1 MMDLG
6 AGGGA
11 GDEGRRGRRSIN
23 FYWLNTAFPPWS
35 LFNWTVT
42 FIKLNCEAK
51 VVGFYCVGI
60 EMANRLKED
69 EKNERIIRNLLK
81 LPENRRCINCNSL
94 GPQYVCTN
102 FSTFVCT
109 TCSGIHREFTHRVKS
124 VSMAKFTP
132 QEVSALQGGGNAS
145 AREIY
150 LKEWDPQRN
159 SLPDGSNIER
169 LRDFIKHVYVDRRYT
184 GERNMEKPL
193 RAKMGEAEDFNG
205 NRRIDTY
212 QGGSRSPPYEDTFER
227 YHSDRRSPG
236 GRSPGYDRQNSEYK
250 RSPAH
255 GEVVNDWRREDRFG
269 NGRRSEDRSSDGGSK
284 VEGKSPDSQRDS
296 DISSPPIVR
305 PVRDILGENVS
316 PLRVIEPPKATG
328 GKLADGSAQTLLRK
342 GELGSHRDKRS
353 RGDLVI
359 TCFLSLART
368 ASSSSLASSDVNPSE
383 IKVEASF
390 IDFDSV
396 PEPPITVTVPQT
408 QQAPPDV
415 SSVQLTASSGNDWA
429 NFDSVP
435 EVKAYT
441 APSNSLESVLSEL
454 SIPAPP
460 SGASAPA
467 GNLSSFQSSESQG
480 SSFRSSFGS
489 AGPSSVLPH
498 GGAHAAS
505 PGPVP
510 QQLVNVEGSFLAN
523 DLARGQWT
531 NMNPQKHSVL
541 PGGIGQPVSQL
552 VTPAVGGSSSN
563 EPWNS
568 LAPNAHGPPVASV
581 ARVGNSETASGVGTS
596 IGFRTESSEAK
607 SSGRKALPEDL
618 FTVNYSYAP
627 SPVSG
632 WYPGSAYVA
641 GVPMQYNMP
650 MVVPNF
656 QPVSRSTNP
665 FDVGNEPS
673 PVQASTFPSLASL
686 GGALPQTTTPSG
698 LLRTSSLGGLPPHP
712 PSMLAQGPSYASVIP
727 PSSVIQQEIAGT
739 MAPRPQGL
747 SGFSIQDP
755 AFAPLNPNP
764 QLGGLHPAQSAPSNF
779 TSLGGNPFG

>member
-1 MMDLG
+1 
-6 AGGGA
+6 
-11 GDEGRRGRRSIN
+11 
-23 FYWLNTAFPPWS
+23 
-35 LFNWTVT
+35 
-42 FIKLNCEAK
+42 
-51 VVGFYCVGI
+51 
-60 EMANRLKED
+60 MANRLKED

-81 LPENRRCINCNSL
+81 LPENRRCVNCNSL

-109 TCSGIHREFTHRVKS
+109 TCSGVHREFTHRVKS

-184 GERNMEKPL
+184 GERNLEKPL
-193 RAKMGEAEDFNG
+193 RAKMGETEGFNG

-227 YHSDRRSPG
+227 HHSDRPSPG
-236 GRSPGYDRQNSEYK
+236 GRSPGYDRQSNDYK

-269 NGRRSEDRSSDGGSK
+269 NGRRSEDRTSDGGSK

-296 DISSPPIVR
+296 DMSSPPIVR

-328 GKLADGSAQTLLRK
+328 GKLTDGSAQTQ
-342 GELGSHRDKRS
+342 
-353 RGDLVI
+353 
-359 TCFLSLART
+359 RT
-368 ASSSSLASSDVNPSE
+368 ASSSSLASSDANPTE

-396 PEPPITVTVPQT
+396 PEPLITVTVPQT
-408 QQAPPDV
+408 QQVAPDA
-415 SSVQLTASSGNDWA
+415 SSVQLTASSDNDWA

-454 SIPAPP
+454 SIPAPT
-460 SGASAPA
+460 SGASAPV
-467 GNLSSFQSSESQG
+467 GHVSSLQSSGSQG
-480 SSFRSSFGS
+480 SSFGSSFGS
-489 AGPSSVLPH
+489 AGLSSVLPH
-498 GGAHAAS
+498 GGAPAAS
-505 PGPVP
+505 LGPGP
-510 QQLVNVEGSFLAN
+510 QQLVNVEDSLLAN

-531 NMNPQKHSVL
+531 TMNPQTHSVL
-541 PGGIGQPVSQL
+541 PGGIVQPVSQL
-552 VTPAVGGSSSN
+552 VTPVVGGSSSN
-563 EPWNS
+563 EPWNP
-568 LAPNAHGPPVASV
+568 LAPNAHGPPGASV
-581 ARVGNSETASGVGTS
+581 ARVGHSETAPAVGTS
-596 IGFRTESSEAK
+596 FGFRTESSEAK

-618 FTVNYSYAP
+618 FTVNYSYTP

-641 GVPMQYNMP
+641 GAPMQYNMP
-650 MVVPNF
+650 MAVPNF

-686 GGALPQTTTPSG
+686 GGALPQTATPSG
-698 LLRTSSLGGLPPHP
+698 PLRTSSLGGLPPHP
-712 PSMLAQGPSYASVIP
+712 PSMLAQGPSYASAIP
-727 PSSVIQQEIAGT
+727 PSSVIGQEIAGSI
-739 MAPRPQGL
+739 APRAQGL
-747 SGFSIQDP
+747 SGFSVQDP
-755 AFAPLNPNP
+755 AFAPLNPNS
-764 QLGGLHPAQSAPSNF
+764 QLGGLHPAHSASSNF
-779 TSLGGNPFG
+779 SSLGGNPFG

>member
-1 MMDLG
+1 M
-6 AGGGA
+6 
-11 GDEGRRGRRSIN
+11 
-23 FYWLNTAFPPWS
+23 F
-35 LFNWTVT
+35 
-42 FIKLNCEAK
+42 
-51 VVGFYCVGI
+51 
-60 EMANRLKED
+60 
-69 EKNERIIRNLLK
+69 LL
-81 LPENRRCINCNSL
+81 
-94 GPQYVCTN
+94 Q
-102 FSTFVCT
+102 
-109 TCSGIHREFTHRVKS
+109 
-124 VSMAKFTP
+124 
-132 QEVSALQGGGNAS
+132 
-145 AREIY
+145 
-150 LKEWDPQRN
+150 
-159 SLPDGSNIER
+159 
-169 LRDFIKHVYVDRRYT
+169 
-184 GERNMEKPL
+184 
-193 RAKMGEAEDFNG
+193 
-205 NRRIDTY
+205 
-212 QGGSRSPPYEDTFER
+212 
-227 YHSDRRSPG
+227 
-236 GRSPGYDRQNSEYK
+236 
-250 RSPAH
+250 
-255 GEVVNDWRREDRFG
+255 
-269 NGRRSEDRSSDGGSK
+269 
-284 VEGKSPDSQRDS
+284 
-296 DISSPPIVR
+296 
-305 PVRDILGENVS
+305 
-316 PLRVIEPPKATG
+316 
-328 GKLADGSAQTLLRK
+328 
-342 GELGSHRDKRS
+342 
-353 RGDLVI
+353 
-359 TCFLSLART
+359 RT

-408 QQAPPDV
+408 QQVPPDA

-435 EVKAYT
+435 QVKAYT

-454 SIPAPP
+454 SIPAPT
-460 SGASAPA
+460 SGTSAPV
-467 GNLSSFQSSESQG
+467 GNLSSFQSSGSQG
-480 SSFRSSFGS
+480 SSFGSSFGS
-489 AGPSSVLPH
+489 AGSL
-498 GGAHAAS
+498 
-505 PGPVP
+505 
-510 QQLVNVEGSFLAN
+510 LAN

-531 NMNPQKHSVL
+531 TMNSQKHSVL

-581 ARVGNSETASGVGTS
+581 ARVGNFETAPAVGTS

-607 SSGRKALPEDL
+607 FSGRKALPEDL
-618 FTVNYSYAP
+618 FTLNYSYAP

-673 PVQASTFPSLASL
+673 PAQASTFPSLASL

-712 PSMLAQGPSYASVIP
+712 PSMLAQGPSYASAIP

-755 AFAPLNPNP
+755 AFAPLNPNS
-764 QLGGLHPAQSAPSNF
+764 QLGGLHPAQSAPNDIVMV
-779 TSLGGNPFG
+779 LLRMKCAAFGIGQ

>member
-1 MMDLG
+1 
-6 AGGGA
+6 
-11 GDEGRRGRRSIN
+11 
-23 FYWLNTAFPPWS
+23 
-35 LFNWTVT
+35 
-42 FIKLNCEAK
+42 
-51 VVGFYCVGI
+51 
-60 EMANRLKED
+60 MANRLKED

-81 LPENRRCINCNSL
+81 LPQNRRCINCNSL

-159 SLPDGSNIER
+159 SLPDGSNVER

-184 GERNMEKPL
+184 GERNLEKPL

-205 NRRIDTY
+205 NRRIDAY
-212 QGGSRSPPYEDTFER
+212 QGGSRSPPYEDSFER
-227 YHSDRRSPG
+227 HHSDRRSPG

-328 GKLADGSAQTLLRK
+328 VKLTDGSAQTQ
-342 GELGSHRDKRS
+342 
-353 RGDLVI
+353 
-359 TCFLSLART
+359 RT

-383 IKVEASF
+383 IKMEASF

-396 PEPPITVTVPQT
+396 PEPPVTVTTPQT
-408 QQAPPDV
+408 QQVPPDA

-454 SIPAPP
+454 SIPAPT
-460 SGASAPA
+460 SGASAPM
-467 GNLSSFQSSESQG
+467 GNLSSFQSSGSQG
-480 SSFRSSFGS
+480 SSFGSSFGS

-498 GGAHAAS
+498 GGNPVAS
-505 PGPVP
+505 LGPVP
-510 QQLVNVEGSFLAN
+510 QQLVNVEGSLLAN

-531 NMNPQKHSVL
+531 TMNSQNHSVL
-541 PGGIGQPVSQL
+541 PGGIGQPVSQP
-552 VTPAVGGSSSN
+552 VTPAVGGSTSN
-563 EPWNS
+563 ETWNS
-568 LAPNAHGPPVASV
+568 LAPNAHGPPGTSV
-581 ARVGNSETASGVGTS
+581 ARVGNFETAPAVGTS
-596 IGFRTESSEAK
+596 IGFRTEPSEAK

-618 FTVNYSYAP
+618 FTVNYSYTP

-632 WYPGSAYVA
+632 WYSGSAYVA
-641 GVPMQYNMP
+641 GVPIQYNMP

-656 QPVSRSTNP
+656 QPVSRSANP

-712 PSMLAQGPSYASVIP
+712 PSMLAQGPSYASAIP

-747 SGFSIQDP
+747 SGFNIQDP
-755 AFAPLNPNP
+755 AFAPLNPNS
-764 QLGGLHPAQSAPSNF
+764 QLGGLHPAQSASSNF

>member
-1 MMDLG
+1 MYQLQQLG
-6 AGGGA
+6 MLLACLHGLLPLFYNASLGFHFPSLNNLIFEIAVQSYLDHFSEGTSGIGEPGA
-11 GDEGRRGRRSIN
+11 YS
-23 FYWLNTAFPPWS
+23 S
-35 LFNWTVT
+35 
-42 FIKLNCEAK
+42 IKLTSPA
-51 VVGFYCVGI
+51 
-60 EMANRLKED
+60 
-69 EKNERIIRNLLK
+69 LLYW
-81 LPENRRCINCNSL
+81 P

-132 QEVSALQGGGNAS
+132 QEVSALQGGGMQVLEKFIS
-145 AREIY
+145 
-150 LKEWDPQRN
+150 RN
-159 SLPDGSNIER
+159 GILNVIHSLMAER

-184 GERNMEKPL
+184 GERNLEKPL

-227 YHSDRRSPG
+227 HHSDRRSPG

-328 GKLADGSAQTLLRK
+328 VKLTDGSAQTQ
-342 GELGSHRDKRS
+342 
-353 RGDLVI
+353 
-359 TCFLSLART
+359 RT
-368 ASSSSLASSDVNPSE
+368 ASSSSLASSDQV
-383 IKVEASF
+383 
-390 IDFDSV
+390 
-396 PEPPITVTVPQT
+396 
-408 QQAPPDV
+408 PPDA
-415 SSVQLTASSGNDWA
+415 SSVQLTASNGNDWA

-454 SIPAPP
+454 SIPAPK
-460 SGASAPA
+460 SGASAPV
-467 GNLSSFQSSESQG
+467 GNLSSFQSSGSQG
-480 SSFRSSFGS
+480 SSFGSSF
-489 AGPSSVLPH
+489 GPSSVLPH
-498 GGAHAAS
+498 GGNPAAS
-505 PGPVP
+505 LGPVP
-510 QQLVNVEGSFLAN
+510 QQLVNVEGSLLAN

-531 NMNPQKHSVL
+531 TMNSQNHSVL
-541 PGGIGQPVSQL
+541 PGGIGQPVSQP

-563 EPWNS
+563 ETWNS
-568 LAPNAHGPPVASV
+568 LAPNAHGPPGTSV
-581 ARVGNSETASGVGTS
+581 ARVGNFETAPTVGTS
-596 IGFRTESSEAK
+596 IGFRTESSDAK

-618 FTVNYSYAP
+618 FTVNYSYTP

-632 WYPGSAYVA
+632 WYTGSAYVA
-641 GVPMQYNMP
+641 GVPMPYNMP

-656 QPVSRSTNP
+656 QPVSRSANP
-665 FDVGNEPS
+665 FDVGSEPS
-673 PVQASTFPSLASL
+673 PVQASTEIRKVKFGMIYSKTHHLVSFTCIFGRCITPNYNSIWATAYFKPWRPS
-686 GGALPQTTTPSG
+686 
-698 LLRTSSLGGLPPHP
+698 TSS
-712 PSMLAQGPSYASVIP
+712 SVNACSRTILCICNP

-747 SGFSIQDP
+747 SGFNIQDP
-755 AFAPLNPNP
+755 AFAPLNPNS
-764 QLGGLHPAQSAPSNF
+764 QLGGLHPAQSASSNF

>member
-1 MMDLG
+1 
-6 AGGGA
+6 
-11 GDEGRRGRRSIN
+11 
-23 FYWLNTAFPPWS
+23 
-35 LFNWTVT
+35 
-42 FIKLNCEAK
+42 
-51 VVGFYCVGI
+51 
-60 EMANRLKED
+60 
-69 EKNERIIRNLLK
+69 
-81 LPENRRCINCNSL
+81 
-94 GPQYVCTN
+94 
-102 FSTFVCT
+102 
-109 TCSGIHREFTHRVKS
+109 
-124 VSMAKFTP
+124 MAKFTP

-159 SLPDGSNIER
+159 SLPDGSNVER

-184 GERNMEKPL
+184 GERNLEKPL

-205 NRRIDTY
+205 NRRIDAY
-212 QGGSRSPPYEDTFER
+212 QGGSRSPPYEDSFER
-227 YHSDRRSPG
+227 HHSDRRSPG

-328 GKLADGSAQTLLRK
+328 VKLTDGSAQTQ
-342 GELGSHRDKRS
+342 
-353 RGDLVI
+353 
-359 TCFLSLART
+359 RT

-383 IKVEASF
+383 IKMEASF

-396 PEPPITVTVPQT
+396 PEPPVTVTTPQT
-408 QQAPPDV
+408 QQVPPDA

-435 EVKAYT
+435 EWLT
-441 APSNSLESVLSEL
+441 RL
-454 SIPAPP
+454 IF
-460 SGASAPA
+460 G
-467 GNLSSFQSSESQG
+467 
-480 SSFRSSFGS
+480 SSFGS

-498 GGAHAAS
+498 GGNPVAS
-505 PGPVP
+505 LGPVP
-510 QQLVNVEGSFLAN
+510 QQLVNVEGSLLAN

-531 NMNPQKHSVL
+531 TMNSQNHSVL
-541 PGGIGQPVSQL
+541 PGGIGQPVSQP
-552 VTPAVGGSSSN
+552 VTPAVGGSTSN
-563 EPWNS
+563 ETWNS
-568 LAPNAHGPPVASV
+568 LAPNAHGPPGTSV
-581 ARVGNSETASGVGTS
+581 ARVGNFETAPAVGTS
-596 IGFRTESSEAK
+596 IGFRTEPSEAK

-618 FTVNYSYAP
+618 FTVNYSYTP

-632 WYPGSAYVA
+632 WYSGSAYVA
-641 GVPMQYNMP
+641 GVSYNMP

-656 QPVSRSTNP
+656 QPVSRSANP

-712 PSMLAQGPSYASVIP
+712 PSMLAQGPSYASAIP

-747 SGFSIQDP
+747 SGFNIQDP
-755 AFAPLNPNP
+755 AFAPLNPNS
-764 QLGGLHPAQSAPSNF
+764 QLGGLHPAQSASSNF